1 MLNSGE
7 NCSSNNSSTRNHI
20 TTKNGSPNSRRKRER
35 KKNSNFESFK
45 LPVLG
50 FRNATALR

>member
-20 TTKNGSPNSRRKRER
+20 TTKNGSPNSRRKRDR